1 MVSSKN
7 FKYKKWAEKIN
18 PPQHLTKNL
27 LFTYL
32 KHSIPP
38 KKDRQMPVLSMLTLF
53 DTLILL
59 YLFQLCKYHI
69 VYYLDVG
76 TLHAG

>member
-27 LFTYL
+27 LKKLLEFPKAFPILIMPYPPGVKMIRRFYTTEQNA
-32 KHSIPP
+32 HSC
-38 KKDRQMPVLSMLTLF
+38 F
-53 DTLILL
+53 W
-59 YLFQLCKYHI
+59 
-69 VYYLDVG
+69 
-76 TLHAG
+76 

>member
-27 LFTYL
+27 FKLLNENVNTVTIKSVTLFHIYTL
-32 KHSIPP
+32 H
-38 KKDRQMPVLSMLTLF
+38 RALCMPVFRRSTMKVPTF
-53 DTLILL
+53 
-59 YLFQLCKYHI
+59 
-69 VYYLDVG
+69 
-76 TLHAG
+76 

>member
-27 LFTYL
+27 NT
-32 KHSIPP
+32 PP
-38 KKDRQMPVLSMLTLF
+38 IRYKYYSNSLS
-53 DTLILL
+53 
-59 YLFQLCKYHI
+59 
-69 VYYLDVG
+69 
-76 TLHAG
+76 

>member
-27 LFTYL
+27 KKPL
-32 KHSIPP
+32 KPI
-38 KKDRQMPVLSMLTLF
+38 LS
-53 DTLILL
+53 LILTAFTMPL
-59 YLFQLCKYHI
+59 I
-69 VYYLDVG
+69 
-76 TLHAG
+76 

>member
-27 LFTYL
+27 FFALNAVLFILNLLIDIKKGTNTYN
-32 KHSIPP
+32 
-38 KKDRQMPVLSMLTLF
+38 
-53 DTLILL
+53 
-59 YLFQLCKYHI
+59 
-69 VYYLDVG
+69 
-76 TLHAG
+76 